1 VWTQRIINNE
11 NYQPGG
17 QNEVTRGKAKTMTFM
32 TTHEENGVD
41 YIEPTALGTWC
52 TDRGTLYSHASREE
66 LSLTDTEV

>member
-17 QNEVTRGKAKTMTFM
+17 QNEVTRGKAKTMT
-32 TTHEENGVD
+32 THEENGVD
-41 YIEPTALGTWC
+41 YIEPTSRF
-52 TDRGTLYSHASREE
+52 TDRGALYSHTSREE